1 MFLWYYITF
10 VFPCQQ
16 VVFLLISIFEK
27 KFRPETIFFK
37 KGIDKLFICGI
48 I

>member
-27 KFRPETIFFK
+27 KIFVPKHFFLK
-37 KGIDKLFICGI
+37 KVLTNYLFAV
-48 I
+48 

>member
-16 VVFLLISIFEK
+16 VVFLLILIFEK
-27 KFRPETIFFK
+27 KFRPEINFFLK
-37 KGIDKLFICGI
+37 KVLTNYLFAV
-48 I
+48 

>member
-27 KFRPETIFFK
+27 KISSRNKFFLK
-37 KGIDKLFICGI
+37 KVLTNYLFAV
-48 I
+48 